1 MAVEPAER
9 PVEPAFPG
17 PPPGHQTGLP
27 RQPEVEG
34 EQRPLGRDEVLL
46 EVVEPVVAV
55 GHQEAAE
62 LDLERFGQAEV
73 EVAVEQVPGAVE
85 AALERHLVF
94 PEPGQSAFEVDPHPG
109 DVEATLA
116 ERAVVG
122 DEELE
127 VGLVEDV
134 EPEVELVVLGG
145 ELEPVGE
152 PCLQGEF
159 PGSVGSAYFAGP
171 PEMGGATRRLAG
183 LRRGLRV
190 GGGTRLAQPALE
202 LAVAI
207 LQLAVTPGRLLAVA
221 LELLEQAG
229 VHLFDPPEPLFER
242 ARLGQIRWGASG
254 CLAVRE
260 ATGSGPHGQ
269 DGEPGA
275 EVRADPKA
283 GGRLAHPTPSWE
295 TGRAKRPYCG
305 SFHLLK
311 YRRAGGLALSR
322 RRGARFASA

>member
-1 MAVEPAER
+1 MPNVRSLGMKSLKSVWSRTWNRRSNSSSSEASWNPSANRAFRGSSRVAWGR
-9 PVEPAFPG
+9 PTSPG
-17 PPPGHQTGLP
+17 RP
-27 RQPEVEG
+27 RWE
-34 EQRPLGRDEVLL
+34 
-46 EVVEPVVAV
+46 
-55 GHQEAAE
+55 
-62 LDLERFGQAEV
+62 
-73 EVAVEQVPGAVE
+73 
-85 AALERHLVF
+85 
-94 PEPGQSAFEVDPHPG
+94 
-109 DVEATLA
+109 
-116 ERAVVG
+116 
-122 DEELE
+122 
-127 VGLVEDV
+127 
-134 EPEVELVVLGG
+134 
-145 ELEPVGE
+145 
-152 PCLQGEF
+152 
-159 PGSVGSAYFAGP
+159 
-171 PEMGGATRRLAG
+171 GATRRLAG

-311 YRRAGGLALSR
+311 YRRGGLGFIEKA
-322 RRGARFASA
+322 RGSICLRMRMTARPDAST